1 MIFSLWE
8 KIKLRNL
15 NNINTNNL
23 AKLNENNTFNGANT
37 FNGTIMVPNPTQSNQ
52 AATKEYVDTKF
63 NSVPSMDTTN
73 LAKLNQSN
81 TFSGSIISTSNNNNF
96 ISRNDAVSLFKVQRN
111 NGDDLLWIGKKDPNS
126 NQVYISSKAEHIVIE
141 APAGKV
147 IRFDAGGGINA
158 VSPLTLGTEI
168 KMGSGASVIRMTAED
183 GTNKK
188 IALGPSG
195 GRGKLDIDLENNAK
209 IINVPNP
216 VSDKDVANKE
226 YVDSKVT
233 SGGSNGPQMLLVK
246 VRTTSSITVAP
257 QDFTYVS
264 WISLNISNEIKNGNW
279 DIVNIMF
286 NGEFSNHITKPM
298 VITETYNAFSG
309 ETFIYFIW
317 HNLSTTQYEGQP
329 YFNIVLVKNVN
340 KQIETRNTKSLE
352 DLKKELG
359 EKLQELEVVS
369 IEELK

>member
-1 MIFSLWE
+1 MIFTLTE
-8 KIKLRNL
+8 KKKLDN
-15 NNINTNNL
+15 
-23 AKLNENNTFNGANT
+23 
-37 FNGTIMVPNPTQSNQ
+37 S
-52 AATKEYVDTKF
+52 
-63 NSVPSMDTTN
+63 NSVDTTN
-73 LAKLNQSN
+73 LAKLNVNN

-226 YVDSKVT
+226 YVDGKITTNTYDQTIALNNEYLIPEGGTILNVQVFRRRTVDNSYMSIDLSNIGYQLGIKTNGRWFVWCSNNAVSGYSTDFKIIVT
-233 SGGSNGPQMLLVK
+233 
-246 VRTTSSITVAP
+246 R
-257 QDFTYVS
+257 
-264 WISLNISNEIKNGNW
+264 KN
-279 DIVNIMF
+279 
-286 NGEFSNHITKPM
+286 
-298 VITETYNAFSG
+298 
-309 ETFIYFIW
+309 
-317 HNLSTTQYEGQP
+317 
-329 YFNIVLVKNVN
+329 
-340 KQIETRNTKSLE
+340 
-352 DLKKELG
+352 
-359 EKLQELEVVS
+359 
-369 IEELK
+369 